1 MVQCPACGGTH
12 VHEGTV
18 SLASLPGEIQ
28 VDGHT
33 YALGQVRAV
42 LALTEPERATI
53 SRRMYDLVVLSGVAL
68 AALSAL
74 RFWM

>member
-1 MVQCPACGGTH
+1 M
-12 VHEGTV
+12 